1 MRIISPPPHI
11 FNCCSTHKKK
21 HKNILLYK
29 VCCLQKETSPV
40 QWSGKCLKVTWAQRQ
55 QQQQQ
60 QISLHGHCWNPHGW
74 SVDGV
79 RPTDWSW
86 TFIEPPDTVW
96 RTEGRL
102 NKHGTFENLNS
113 VASLGFSWVTV
124 RTCFLGSDLILYQC
138 PHYGMSM
145 PTVLKKKVFML

>member
-1 MRIISPPPHI
+1 MSLRLSKRELSPPPTHTFLIVVLHI
-11 FNCCSTHKKK
+11 KK

-40 QWSGKCLKVTWAQRQ
+40 QWSGKCLKVTWAERQ

-96 RTEGRL
+96 RTESRL
-102 NKHGTFENLNS
+102 NKHVTFKNLNP

-124 RTCFLGSDLILYQC
+124 RTCFWAQISFCTSVLVMLCLC
-138 PHYGMSM
+138 PRY
-145 PTVLKKKVFML
+145 